1 MAGMSP
7 AGIAAQMTDTS
18 PQFEESLERGEILT
32 YATCPFPLPAGDDL
46 AFLLQQQL
54 KSAHHKNISF
64 NPADHTATGFV
75 RHSPAQAER
84 LLDILGRFS
93 QQATSWLGQTLP
105 RYAQAWQPDRASLRT
120 EEEATRKLR
129 LTARNDLL
137 HFDAFPSRPT
147 RGHRILRLYVNI
159 NPTDD
164 RVWMTSDTF
173 KKVLQQYGTK
183 VGLPGTHNNTILRK
197 LGQGLLS
204 LFQPSAGERTEYDE
218 FMLRLHHFLK
228 SNDSFQERAARKLWH
243 FKPGA
248 AWLLFSDTIS
258 HAELRG
264 QFALEHS
271 YFVAPPT
278 LALPD
283 ESPPSLLERANAT
296 RDMAHAA

>member
-1 MAGMSP
+1 
-7 AGIAAQMTDTS
+7 MTDTNT
-18 PQFEESLERGEILT
+18 QIEERLERGDIVT
-32 YATCPFPLPAGDDL
+32 FTPCPVALPTGDDL

-54 KSAHHKNISF
+54 KSTHHKNISY
-64 NPADHTATGFV
+64 NPANHTAAGFV
-75 RHSPAQAER
+75 QQSSAQAER
-84 LLDILGRFS
+84 LQNLLRDFS
-93 QQATSWLGQTLP
+93 QQATDWLAKTLP
-105 RYAQAWQPDRASLRT
+105 QYAQAWQPDRVSLRT
-120 EEEATRKLR
+120 EEEAIRKLR

-159 NPTDD
+159 NPTDE

-173 KKVLQQYGTK
+173 KKVLDQFGTQ
-183 VGLPGTHNNTILRK
+183 VGLPGVRDHTILRR
-197 LGQGLLS
+197 LSHGLLT
-204 LFQPSAGERTEYDE
+204 LFQPHANERTDYDD

-228 SNDSFQERAARKLWH
+228 SNDAFQERTARRLWH
-243 FKPGA
+243 FKPGT

-271 YFVAPPT
+271 YFVAPHT

-283 ESPPSLLERANAT
+283 ESPARLLEKASHVHVT
-296 RDMAHAA
+296 STAA